1 MTKDVLKYVFS
12 PETKMIFNKKKI
24 INTHKNDSK
33 QFIHNKTK
41 NETLKLNR

>member
-12 PETKMIFNKKKI
+12 LETKMIFNKKI
-24 INTHKNDSK
+24 YQHTQNDSK
-33 QFIHNKTK
+33 QFIYNKTK